1 MLFENLTS
9 PTFMLFACITAGPK
23 NGMVPLRGTIPI
35 SGSPQH
41 AVGVNDG
48 TRPIS

>member
-23 NGMVPLRGTIPI
+23 NGMVPLRGTIPF
-35 SGSPQH
+35 SGSRQ
-41 AVGVNDG
+41 VFSTSTGG
-48 TRPIS
+48 ELKS